1 MEYTRIEAGRGFDLY
16 RITGDFHGLAYQE
29 IANSID
35 PNNFGY
41 AIVRAATSYI
51 EIKIYTD

>member
-16 RITGDFHGLAYQE
+16 RITGDFHGLTYQE

-41 AIVRAATSYI
+41 AIVRAAISYI